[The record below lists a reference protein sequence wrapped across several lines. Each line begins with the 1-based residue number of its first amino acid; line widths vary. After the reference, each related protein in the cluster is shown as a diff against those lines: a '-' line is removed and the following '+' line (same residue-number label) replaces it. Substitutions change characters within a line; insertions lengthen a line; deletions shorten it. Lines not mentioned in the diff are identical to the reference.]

1 MDDILKKALAR
12 SAREKGDAPRPS
24 KAAEPELI
32 SGNKQVVS
40 SASKTTVIEKAAI
53 RKMGLSGS
61 EEMLSSVRLG
71 KAVSRTAKVEIDPL
85 VLDEHKIVYDC
96 RDNPHTDRVKIL
108 RTQLLQRLLQEGGN
122 SVLFTS
128 ARPGEGKTVNAIN
141 TAISIAQ
148 EVERTV
154 LLIDA
159 NLRQPAIHKYL
170 GLEEGLG
177 LADYLLGKAE
187 MGDILVNPGIEK
199 LTLLPGGRPLAT
211 SSEMLGATR
220 MADLV
225 GEMKHRY
232 DDRILVFDGPDILTN
247 ADALVFSRLV
257 DGVVLVVEAEK
268 TPRRDIEQALGRL
281 DKNTKLLGTIFN
293 RCHE

>member
-1 MDDILKKALAR
+1 MTEILKRALTRTNRGMGAFR
-12 SAREKGDAPRPS
+12 PAPVREPVSREWGEKCSAWKTGPLERVRVGKVIL
-24 KAAEPELI
+24 AA
-32 SGNKQVVS
+32 
-40 SASKTTVIEKAAI
+40 
-53 RKMGLSGS
+53 
-61 EEMLSSVRLG
+61 G
-71 KAVSRTAKVEIDPL
+71 KEQSPPAKVGKKVSRTRKVELDHQILEENKIALDHQTGL
-85 VLDEHKIVYDC
+85 VADQ
-96 RDNPHTDRVKIL
+96 VKIL
-108 RTQLLQRLLQEGGN
+108 RTQLLQRLQQRGGN

-128 ARPGEGKTVNAIN
+128 ARPGEGKTLNAIN

-170 GLEEGLG
+170 GIAEGLG
-177 LADYLLGKAE
+177 LADYLLGRAE
-187 MGDILVNPGIEK
+187 IGEILVNPGIEK

-220 MADLV
+220 MSDLV
-225 GEMKHRY
+225 QEMKYRY
-232 DDRILVFDGPDILTN
+232 EDRILVFDGPDILTN

-268 TPRRDIEQALGRL
+268 TTRQSVQQALERL
-281 DKNTKLLGTIFN
+281 GENCHLLGTVFN
-293 RCHE
+293 RSYD